1 MIYLSATGV
10 SGDTGLKAGIICLS
24 IIAALLIAG
33 CSGDSAPVLEVR
45 HFPVDDLVGILA
57 SENVEFDQVKSTDG
71 RGSLRISVDEPAV
84 IRLFEVDDLDV
95 DDVMLI
101 YQAHLR
107 TRDVEGQ
114 VYLEMWCQFAD
125 QGEYFSRGLQSPL
138 TGSVDWTTASTP
150 FLLKKGQRPERVKL
164 NLVIDGSGTVW
175 IDDIRLLTNSLS

>member
-1 MIYLSATGV
+1 MIHLFVTEV

-33 CSGDSAPVLEVR
+33 CGSNSAPVLEVR
-45 HFPVDDLVGILA
+45 HFPVDDLAGILTT
-57 SENVEFDQVKSTDG
+57 ENVEFDQVKSTDG
-71 RGSLRISVDEPAV
+71 HGSLRIFADKPAV
-84 IRLFEVDDLDV
+84 FRLFEVEGLNIDN
-95 DDVMLI
+95 VMLI

-107 TRDVEGQ
+107 TEDVKGQ

-138 TGSVDWTTASTP
+138 TGSVDWTTASIP

-164 NLVIDGSGTVW
+164 NLVIDGVGTVW
-175 IDDIRLLTNSLS
+175 IDDIRLLASSLS